1 MRLAI
6 TLKTMETTVKPSCG
20 NCIYF
25 RGQPWRSFADKAGA
39 TIVPGAC
46 HRFPPQVVIRPAD
59 MDNPDSYDEIKALFP
74 NVLPFQECGEFDG
87 GVPPLG
93 SALDD

>member
-1 MRLAI
+1 
-6 TLKTMETTVKPSCG
+6 
-20 NCIYF
+20 
-25 RGQPWRSFADKAGA
+25 
-39 TIVPGAC
+39 
-46 HRFPPQVVIRPAD
+46 
-59 MDNPDSYDEIKALFP
+59 MDNPGSYDEIKALFP